1 MASLDDILTT
11 QKNGVVGINGLTQA
25 FLRYIG
31 TNTSASIT
39 GATVIIAGA
48 GRLVNVSVVT
58 AGSAAGVIYNASS
71 YDPLN
76 PPANTFKLTSI
87 GTTAGVV
94 PLNLVFTNGLV
105 VVPGT
110 GQLVNITYSIG

>member
-31 TNTSASIT
+31 TNTSASLSA
-39 GATVIIAGA
+39 ATVVAVGA
-48 GRLVNVSVVT
+48 GRLVNVSIVDG
-58 AGSAAGVIYNASS
+58 GSTEGYIYNASS
-71 YDPLN
+71 TSGL
-76 PPANTFKLTSI
+76 ANSQKLAVM
-87 GTTAGVV
+87 GTTDGVV
-94 PLNLVFTNGLV
+94 TLNLVFTSGLV

-110 GQLVNITYSIG
+110 GQLVNVTFSIG

>member
-31 TNTSASIT
+31 TNTSVSLDA
-39 GATVIIAGA
+39 ATVIVTGA
-48 GRLVNVSVVT
+48 GRLVNMSIVDG
-58 AGSAAGVIYNASS
+58 GSSDGFIYNASS

-76 PPANTFKLTSI
+76 PPVDKFKLAVVGS
-87 GTTAGVV
+87 TTGVFT
-94 PLNLVFTNGLV
+94 LNLVFTSGLV
-105 VVPGT
+105 FVPGT
-110 GQLVNITYSIG
+110 GQLVNFTYSLG

>member
-31 TNTSASIT
+31 TNTSTSTSAAGSI
-39 GATVIIAGA
+39 VSGA
-48 GRLVNVSVVT
+48 GRLVSVSIVDGGT
-58 AGSAAGVIYNASS
+58 TEGYIYNAGS

-76 PPANTFKLTSI
+76 LPGDSQKLAVI

-94 PLNLVFTNGLV
+94 TLNLVFTSGIV
-105 VVPGT
+105 VIPGT
-110 GQLVNITYSIG
+110 GQLVNVTYSIG

>member
-31 TNTSASIT
+31 TITSPSLSA
-39 GATVIIAGA
+39 ATVIVAGA
-48 GRLVNVSVVT
+48 GRLVNVSIVDGGT
-58 AGSAAGVIYNASS
+58 SEGYIYNASS

-76 PPANTFKLTSI
+76 PPDDKFKLAI
-87 GTTAGVV
+87 VGTVEGVIT
-94 PLNLVFTNGLV
+94 LNLVFTNGLV
-105 VVPGT
+105 FVPGNT
-110 GQLVNITYSIG
+110 QLANFTYSIG

>member
-31 TNTSASIT
+31 TNTSPSLTA
-39 GATVIIAGA
+39 ATVVIVGT
-48 GRLVNVSVVT
+48 GRVVNVSIV
-58 AGSAAGVIYNASS
+58 AGGTGEGYIYNASS

-76 PPANTFKLTSI
+76 PPTDPFKLAVI
-87 GTTAGVV
+87 GTTAGITT
-94 PLNLVFTNGLV
+94 LNLVFTSGLV

-110 GQLVNITYSIG
+110 GQLVNVTYSIG